1 MEKVNLDEAFGSFDE
16 QWSPRLAAELNGQAV
31 KLAKL
36 EGEFVWHHHDA
47 DELFLVQSGELR
59 IEFRA
64 EEDAVLGEGELLV
77 VPAGVE
83 HRPVAEDG
91 EVEVLLFEPT
101 ETKNTGNV
109 ESERTESQP
118 ERV

>member
-1 MEKVNLDEAFGSFDE
+1 METVNLEAAFDSFDDH
-16 QWSPRLAAELNGQAV
+16 WSPRIAAELNGQAV

-36 EGEFVWHHHDA
+36 DGEFVWHSHEEA
-47 DELFLVQSGELR
+47 DELFLVRTGELR
-59 IEFRA
+59 VEFR
-64 EEDAVLGEGELLV
+64 EREDAVLGEGELLV

-83 HRPVAEDG
+83 HRPVAPS

-101 ETKNTGNV
+101 ETRNTGDV
-109 ESERTESQP
+109 ESEATEEEL